1 MDWKK
6 TVGRM
11 AKHLD
16 ELASK
21 DKEARQLTEQEVDE
35 IAAYLSI
42 NIPKD

>member
-1 MDWKK
+1 
-6 TVGRM
+6 M

-21 DKEARQLTEQEVDE
+21 DKETRQLSAQEIDE